1 MYECAK
7 CATECDTDDVL
18 CSVCGRF
25 FCDKCSREVIECAEC
40 KDMICLAC
48 FRNNLPE
55 CGCCSEYFTVHKSM
69 IQAQPTK

>member
-25 FCDKCSREVIECAEC
+25 FCDKCSRHVVECAEC
-40 KDMICLAC
+40 KDMVCLAC
-48 FRNNLPE
+48 FHNNLPE
-55 CGCCSEYFTVHKSM
+55 CSCGSSYFTVHKSM
-69 IQAQPTK
+69 IQSQPTK